1 VKGHFITCMFVEE
14 LCWNLFLREIL
25 CILIYIANQLSN
37 YRSVP
42 GKKTGQEKRM
52 RTCNI

>member
-1 VKGHFITCMFVEE
+1 VLEFIFK
-14 LCWNLFLREIL
+14 EIL

-42 GKKTGQEKRM
+42 GKKNRTGKEDEDMQHLVHAFYW
-52 RTCNI
+52 